1 MRVGELLRLLLRRA
15 EVGDRQIALEIY
27 PVTTLDMEM
36 PQSRSRSEAPN
47 WLPGQ
52 VFEQQHYTP
61 GLNPHSGDV
70 WALPALI
77 VSEYDEYGRVR

>member
-15 EVGDRQIALEIY
+15 EVGDRQIALEIN
-27 PVTTLDMEM
+27 PVTTPDMEM

-52 VFEQQHYTP
+52 DSNLQYYTQSI
-61 GLNPHSGDV
+61 NPRSGDV
-70 WALPALI
+70 WAVPALI
-77 VSEYDEYGRVR
+77 VPEYDEFVRVR

>member
-15 EVGDRQIALEIY
+15 KVGDRRIALEIY
-27 PVTTLDMEM
+27 PVTTSDMVM

-52 VFEQQHYTP
+52 VFEQQYYTP
-61 GLNPHSGDV
+61 VLNPRTGAPLAV
-70 WALPALI
+70 PAL
-77 VSEYDEYGRVR
+77 VVPEYDEFVRVR